1 MKKTVICNI
10 SMKENLDQVIYSNT
24 DRSLPV
30 SDRKVSYPICA
41 FLEKTMTSEDE
52 LDAILLVK
60 KDKNDHY
67 KKNIERF
74 REELEAVNEKI
85 DADISY
91 TIIDSEFEEHQT
103 VHEQLMKEIVAH
115 ISDNSHILAD
125 ITYGPKDLPIVLF
138 TTLSFAEKFL
148 NCTVDN
154 IVYGQASFE
163 NGRAVDTKICDMMPL
178 YCLSSVTNTIQC
190 TDPDKARRMFNTL
203 LTF

>member
-10 SMKENLDQVIYSNT
+10 SMKENLDQVIYSST

-115 ISDNSHILAD
+115 ISDKSHILAD
-125 ITYGPKDLPIVLF
+125 ITYGPKDLPIVL
-138 TTLSFAEKFL
+138 
-148 NCTVDN
+148 
-154 IVYGQASFE
+154 
-163 NGRAVDTKICDMMPL
+163 
-178 YCLSSVTNTIQC
+178 
-190 TDPDKARRMFNTL
+190 
-203 LTF
+203 

>member
-1 MKKTVICNI
+1 
-10 SMKENLDQVIYSNT
+10 
-24 DRSLPV
+24 
-30 SDRKVSYPICA
+30 
-41 FLEKTMTSEDE
+41 
-52 LDAILLVK
+52 
-60 KDKNDHY
+60 
-67 KKNIERF
+67 
-74 REELEAVNEKI
+74 
-85 DADISY
+85 DISY
-91 TIIDSEFEEHQT
+91 TIINSEFEEHQT

-115 ISDNSHILAD
+115 ISDNSRILAD